1 MLKLFCWTKRSIH
14 ICLPQILFFNNISK
28 PNGKIPLLFVEG
40 LKLNSR
46 LAYEM
51 SNSTLCRLE
60 KGLKERTH
68 RKLMFSK
75 GAGKLCS
82 GCAFQQKW
90 LVGSRLEWDCISW
103 TNSSSVLSWTSQL
116 LCLCAFPPRHSHTN
130 SIIFHSF
137 TIFRASLLLTAP
149 PPS

>member
-1 MLKLFCWTKRSIH
+1 MVEICGNYPAEQNLAYTFVCHRSY
-14 ICLPQILFFNNISK
+14 FFNNISK
-28 PNGKIPLLFVEG
+28 LNGKIPLLFVEG

-90 LVGSRLEWDCISW
+90 LVGLRLE
-103 TNSSSVLSWTSQL
+103 
-116 LCLCAFPPRHSHTN
+116 
-130 SIIFHSF
+130 
-137 TIFRASLLLTAP
+137 
-149 PPS
+149 